1 MGIEDIKRYVF
12 LFKQGHSTI
21 EKRREILSEH
31 KESIK
36 NEIKS
41 KLDCLDQINY
51 KLGVYD
57 ELSRNVS
64 TDIINKDC
72 LI

>member
-1 MGIEDIKRYVF
+1 DIKHYVF
-12 LFKQGHSTI
+12 LFNQGNSTI